1 MKRSTRTF
9 TVLSGATFI
18 LTAFCTRAAVVS
30 TPSAS
35 PTPAT
40 SGNLTGLIF
49 DTSETEERL
58 TEIDRC
64 TREFAQGWT
73 HTPYE
78 INNLSYSAMWCNR
91 GFQQSGCFTPD
102 LSNLSEEQHLIEL
115 STDFYNN
122 EFPKVHGFELRAIF
136 IPRSPNWGVDFHL
149 KQGGANSAHDGFGMA
164 FTYYSTTVPAISLVS
179 LGDDYEYEVHET
191 DVVLPAGLPPVNE
204 LADYIESAE
213 SMRDRGVARLDAL
226 QQKVVSTITSHQ
238 VLHCDY
244 GAQTTSDVPPP
255 CNPRALTYVEESQA
269 LAEANAYFS
278 EQKQLLADNHQEM
291 YATLFKAFPVDRCG
305 AK

>member
-1 MKRSTRTF
+1 
-9 TVLSGATFI
+9 FI

-78 INNLSYSAMWCNR
+78 INDSSYSAMWCNR

-102 LSNLSEEQHLIEL
+102 LSNLSEEQYLIEL

-122 EFPKVHGFELRAIF
+122 EFPKVHGFELRAVF

-164 FTYYSTTVPAISLVS
+164 FTYYSTAVPAISLVS

-213 SMRDRGVARLDAL
+213 SMRDRGVARLMRFNRKSS
-226 QQKVVSTITSHQ
+226 QQLHLTKSYIAIMARRRQAMSRPLVILVRLLMLKSLKPSPKPMPTSANKSNCWPTTIRKCTP
-238 VLHCDY
+238 HC
-244 GAQTTSDVPPP
+244 S
-255 CNPRALTYVEESQA
+255 R
-269 LAEANAYFS
+269 
-278 EQKQLLADNHQEM
+278 
-291 YATLFKAFPVDRCG
+291 LFQWIGVGRNKSYRRS
-305 AK
+305 